1 MLSHRRKI
9 RRVKHLAWLIA
20 FVPLAAWA
28 TIYKWTDEDGR
39 VVYANHAP
47 EPGVSNVQVLK
58 INDEPAPASTANRA
72 LEERIARLERQLQAP
87 PPPAAPPA
95 PAAYPAAVPPPP
107 AADYYS
113 APYYPAFGYAYPY
126 AVFPVRVVRPVPR
139 FAARPFVSFHH
150 PTVSFHHA
158 RSGRR

>member
-1 MLSHRRKI
+1 MKY
-9 RRVKHLAWLIA
+9 LAWLIA

-58 INDEPAPASTANRA
+58 INDEPAPPSTPNRA
-72 LEERIARLERQLQAP
+72 LEERIARLEQQLQAAPP
-87 PPPAAPPA
+87 PPPAAPAAYSPGLPPA
-95 PAAYPAAVPPPP
+95 PMP
-107 AADYYS
+107 DYAS
-113 APYYPAFGYAYPY
+113 APYYPAFGYVYPY

-139 FAARPFVSFHH
+139 FAARRFASFHH
-150 PTVSFHHA
+150 T

>member
-1 MLSHRRKI
+1 MAARRKI
-9 RRVKHLAWLIA
+9 PRVKYLAALIA

-47 EPGVSNVQVLK
+47 EPSARNVQALN
-58 INDEPAPASTANRA
+58 IDDQPSPPGASANRA

-87 PPPAAPPA
+87 APPPAPPA
-95 PAAYPAAVPPPP
+95 AATYRAAAPPPP

-113 APYYPAFGYAYPY
+113 APYYPAFGYGYPY
-126 AVFPVRVVRPVPR
+126 AVFPVRVVRPLPR

-150 PTVSFHHA
+150 T

>member
-1 MLSHRRKI
+1 
-9 RRVKHLAWLIA
+9 VKYLAWLLA

-47 EPGVSNVQVLK
+47 DVSARNVQVLK
-58 INDEPAPASTANRA
+58 INDEPAPPAATNRA

-87 PPPAAPPA
+87 PPPQAAAPY
-95 PAAYPAAVPPPP
+95 YPAVPPTP
-107 AADYYS
+107 AADYYP
-113 APYYPAFGYAYPY
+113 APYYSPFGYSYPY
-126 AVFPVRVVRPVPR
+126 AVFPARVVRPVPR
-139 FAARPFVSFHH
+139 FAARRFVSFHH
-150 PTVSFHHA
+150 T